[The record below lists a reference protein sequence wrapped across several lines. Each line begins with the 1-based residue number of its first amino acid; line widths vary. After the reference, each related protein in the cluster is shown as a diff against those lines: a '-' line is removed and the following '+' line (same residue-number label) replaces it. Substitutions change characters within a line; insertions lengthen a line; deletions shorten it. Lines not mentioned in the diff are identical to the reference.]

1 MKPETLHDITLET
14 AAYRFAALGSEPR
27 LSVLRSIVR
36 AGPEGLAIGELG
48 ERTGIRGA
56 TLTHHVKILE
66 QAGLIRRS
74 RKGRSVICAAP
85 SLSEIESLAHFLI
98 CQCAPQH
105 GESALPPAGEEPD
118 EQRMQRKH
126 KDDKG

>member
-36 AGPEGLAIGELG
+36 AGPEGLTIGELG
-48 ERTGIRGA
+48 DKTGIRGA

-98 CQCAPQH
+98 CQCAPR
-105 GESALPPAGEEPD
+105 EMDAPD
-118 EQRMQRKH
+118 EQAGQPAKGTQAERKA
-126 KDDKG
+126 

>member
-1 MKPETLHDITLET
+1 MKPDQLHDITLET

-27 LSVLRSIVR
+27 LNVLRCIVR
-36 AGPEGLAIGELG
+36 AGPEGLSIGELG
-48 ERTGIRGA
+48 VQAGLRGA

-85 SLSEIESLAHFLI
+85 SLGEIESLAHFLI
-98 CQCAPQH
+98 CQCAPQAH
-105 GESALPPAGEEPD
+105 AATLPL
-118 EQRMQRKH
+118 
-126 KDDKG
+126 KDTPPSENMEGNTP